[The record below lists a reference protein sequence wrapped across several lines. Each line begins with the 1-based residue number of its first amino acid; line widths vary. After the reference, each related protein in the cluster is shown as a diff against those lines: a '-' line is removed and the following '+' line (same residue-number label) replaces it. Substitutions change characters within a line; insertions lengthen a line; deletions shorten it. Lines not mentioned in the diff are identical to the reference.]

1 MERLAVYPGSF
12 DPITNGH
19 LDIIKRGL
27 RFFDKL
33 IILIAYNPN
42 KSGLFSVEER
52 MELIRQVVG
61 DDPRIRVDSFSGLLV
76 NYVRDSGATVILR
89 GLRALVGLRVR
100 VPDGPHQPAPQPGHR
115 DGLSHDRVQV
125 VLHELEPD
133 QGGSQPRRVR
143 PGSRPR
149 NRSPETPGEI
159 RRQFQERVKD
169 MKLGPLTKV
178 LRPSPTLAVTMK
190 AKALQKEGRDIIGF
204 GAGEPDFDT
213 PDNIKA
219 AAIRAIEEGFTKYT
233 PVGGIDELKDA
244 VIEKLRKD
252 NGLVY
257 KRSQIVVS
265 TGAKHTLFNMAQVL
279 FGQGDEVIIPAPY
292 WVSYPDIVLLADAT
306 PVFVDGG
313 ESEGF
318 KLTPAKLK
326 KAITA
331 KTKALILNSPSNPTG
346 AAYTLDELKGLAE
359 VLKGT
364 EIIVVSDDIYEKVV
378 YDDFRFSN
386 MANVSEEMKEKTI
399 VVNGLSK
406 SHAMTGWRMGYAAGP
421 DNVIAAMTEIQS
433 QSTSNAT
440 SIVQKASIEALLGDQ
455 SFIPKMVAE
464 FKKRRDVIVGALNDI
479 PGITCAMP
487 PGAFY
492 VFPRVSA
499 LYGRKYQGKTIATS
513 NDFSEFLL
521 EAANVAVV
529 PGGAFGNDD
538 YIRLSYATSM
548 ELIVEGVKRIAGA
561 VAKLD

>member
-1 MERLAVYPGSF
+1 
-12 DPITNGH
+12 
-19 LDIIKRGL
+19 
-27 RFFDKL
+27 
-33 IILIAYNPN
+33 
-42 KSGLFSVEER
+42 
-52 MELIRQVVG
+52 
-61 DDPRIRVDSFSGLLV
+61 
-76 NYVRDSGATVILR
+76 
-89 GLRALVGLRVR
+89 
-100 VPDGPHQPAPQPGHR
+100 
-115 DGLSHDRVQV
+115 
-125 VLHELEPD
+125 
-133 QGGSQPRRVR
+133 
-143 PGSRPR
+143 
-149 NRSPETPGEI
+149 
-159 RRQFQERVKD
+159 
-169 MKLGPLTKV
+169 MKLGPLSKV

-219 AAIRAIEEGFTKYT
+219 AAIRAIQEGFTKYT

-252 NGLVY
+252 NRLVY

-265 TGAKHTLFNMAQVL
+265 TGAKHALFNMAQVL

-331 KTKALILNSPSNPTG
+331 RTKAIIINSPSNPTG
-346 AAYTLDELKGLAE
+346 AAYSFDELKALAE

-364 EIIVVSDDIYEKVV
+364 EILVISDDIYEKVV
-378 YDDFRFSN
+378 YDDFRFSS

-433 QSTSNAT
+433 QSTSNPT

-487 PGAFY
+487 PGSFY

-499 LYGRKYQGKTIATS
+499 LYGKKYQGKPIATS

-548 ELIVEGVKRIAGA
+548 KLIVEGVKRIAGA

>member
-1 MERLAVYPGSF
+1 
-12 DPITNGH
+12 
-19 LDIIKRGL
+19 
-27 RFFDKL
+27 
-33 IILIAYNPN
+33 
-42 KSGLFSVEER
+42 
-52 MELIRQVVG
+52 
-61 DDPRIRVDSFSGLLV
+61 
-76 NYVRDSGATVILR
+76 
-89 GLRALVGLRVR
+89 
-100 VPDGPHQPAPQPGHR
+100 
-115 DGLSHDRVQV
+115 
-125 VLHELEPD
+125 
-133 QGGSQPRRVR
+133 
-143 PGSRPR
+143 
-149 NRSPETPGEI
+149 
-159 RRQFQERVKD
+159 

-219 AAIRAIEEGFTKYT
+219 AAIRAIQEGFTKYT

-244 VIEKLRKD
+244 VAEKLRKD

-257 KRSQIVVS
+257 KRSQIIVS

-279 FGQGDEVIIPAPY
+279 FGKGDEVIIPAPF

-306 PVFVDGG
+306 PVFVAGG

-318 KLTPAKLK
+318 KLTPANLK
-326 KAITA
+326 KAITTR
-331 KTKALILNSPSNPTG
+331 TKAIILNSPSNPTG

-364 EIIVVSDDIYEKVV
+364 EIIVISDDIYEKVV

-421 DNVIAAMTEIQS
+421 DNVISAMTEIQS
-433 QSTSNAT
+433 QSTSNPT

-479 PGITCAMP
+479 PGITCALP

-499 LYGRKYQGKTIATS
+499 LYGRKYQGKPIATS

-548 ELIVEGVKRIAGA
+548 GLIVEGMKRIAGA

>member
-1 MERLAVYPGSF
+1 
-12 DPITNGH
+12 
-19 LDIIKRGL
+19 
-27 RFFDKL
+27 
-33 IILIAYNPN
+33 
-42 KSGLFSVEER
+42 
-52 MELIRQVVG
+52 
-61 DDPRIRVDSFSGLLV
+61 
-76 NYVRDSGATVILR
+76 
-89 GLRALVGLRVR
+89 
-100 VPDGPHQPAPQPGHR
+100 
-115 DGLSHDRVQV
+115 
-125 VLHELEPD
+125 
-133 QGGSQPRRVR
+133 
-143 PGSRPR
+143 
-149 NRSPETPGEI
+149 
-159 RRQFQERVKD
+159 

-219 AAIRAIEEGFTKYT
+219 AAIRAIQEGFTKYT

-257 KRSQIVVS
+257 TRPQIVVS

-306 PVFVDGG
+306 PVMVDAG

-331 KTKALILNSPSNPTG
+331 RTKALILNSPSNPTG
-346 AAYTLDELKGLAE
+346 AAYSFDELRALAE

-378 YDDFRFSN
+378 YDDFRFFN

-421 DNVIAAMTEIQS
+421 NNVIAAMTEIQS

-464 FKKRRDVIVGALNDI
+464 FKRRRDTIVKALNDI
-479 PGITCAMP
+479 PGITCATP
-487 PGAFY
+487 TGAFY

-499 LYGRKYQGKTIATS
+499 LYGKKYQGKTISTS

-548 ELIVEGVKRIAGA
+548 ELIVEGMKRIAGA
-561 VAKLD
+561 VAKLG

>member
-1 MERLAVYPGSF
+1 
-12 DPITNGH
+12 
-19 LDIIKRGL
+19 
-27 RFFDKL
+27 
-33 IILIAYNPN
+33 
-42 KSGLFSVEER
+42 
-52 MELIRQVVG
+52 
-61 DDPRIRVDSFSGLLV
+61 
-76 NYVRDSGATVILR
+76 
-89 GLRALVGLRVR
+89 
-100 VPDGPHQPAPQPGHR
+100 
-115 DGLSHDRVQV
+115 
-125 VLHELEPD
+125 
-133 QGGSQPRRVR
+133 
-143 PGSRPR
+143 
-149 NRSPETPGEI
+149 
-159 RRQFQERVKD
+159 

-219 AAIRAIEEGFTKYT
+219 AAIRAIQEGFTKYT

-252 NGLVY
+252 NGLAY

-306 PVFVDGG
+306 PVIVDGG

-318 KLTPAKLK
+318 KITPAKLK

-331 KTKALILNSPSNPTG
+331 KTKAIILNSPSNPTG

-364 EIIVVSDDIYEKVV
+364 EIIVISDDIYEKVV

-386 MANVSEEMKEKTI
+386 MANVGEEMKEKTI

-440 SIVQKASIEALLGDQ
+440 SIVQKAAIEALLGDQ

-499 LYGRKYQGKTIATS
+499 LYGRKYQGKPIATS

-548 ELIVEGVKRIAGA
+548 GLIVEGVKRIAGA

>member
-1 MERLAVYPGSF
+1 
-12 DPITNGH
+12 
-19 LDIIKRGL
+19 
-27 RFFDKL
+27 
-33 IILIAYNPN
+33 
-42 KSGLFSVEER
+42 
-52 MELIRQVVG
+52 
-61 DDPRIRVDSFSGLLV
+61 
-76 NYVRDSGATVILR
+76 
-89 GLRALVGLRVR
+89 
-100 VPDGPHQPAPQPGHR
+100 
-115 DGLSHDRVQV
+115 
-125 VLHELEPD
+125 
-133 QGGSQPRRVR
+133 
-143 PGSRPR
+143 
-149 NRSPETPGEI
+149 
-159 RRQFQERVKD
+159 

-219 AAIRAIEEGFTKYT
+219 AAIRAIQEGFTKYT

-331 KTKALILNSPSNPTG
+331 KTKAIILNSPSNPTG
-346 AAYTLDELKGLAE
+346 AAYSLDELKGLAE

-364 EIIVVSDDIYEKVV
+364 EIIVISDDIYEKVV

-386 MANVSEEMKEKTI
+386 IANVSQEMKEKTI

-440 SIVQKASIEALLGDQ
+440 SIVQKAAIEALLGDQ

-464 FKKRRDVIVGALNDI
+464 FKMRRDVIVGALNDI
-479 PGITCAMP
+479 PGITCATP

-492 VFPRVSA
+492 VFPKVSA
-499 LYGRKYQGKTIATS
+499 LYGKNYKGKTISTS

-521 EAANVAVV
+521 DEANVAVIA
-529 PGGAFGNDD
+529 GGAFGNDD
-538 YIRLSYATSM
+538 HIRLSYATSM
-548 ELIVEGVKRIAGA
+548 GLIVEGVKRIAGA
-561 VAKLD
+561 VAKLG

>member
-1 MERLAVYPGSF
+1 
-12 DPITNGH
+12 
-19 LDIIKRGL
+19 
-27 RFFDKL
+27 
-33 IILIAYNPN
+33 
-42 KSGLFSVEER
+42 
-52 MELIRQVVG
+52 
-61 DDPRIRVDSFSGLLV
+61 
-76 NYVRDSGATVILR
+76 
-89 GLRALVGLRVR
+89 
-100 VPDGPHQPAPQPGHR
+100 
-115 DGLSHDRVQV
+115 
-125 VLHELEPD
+125 
-133 QGGSQPRRVR
+133 
-143 PGSRPR
+143 
-149 NRSPETPGEI
+149 
-159 RRQFQERVKD
+159 

-219 AAIRAIEEGFTKYT
+219 AAIRAIQEGFTKYT

-252 NGLVY
+252 NSLVY

-265 TGAKHTLFNMAQVL
+265 TGAKHALFNMAQVL

-331 KTKALILNSPSNPTG
+331 RTKALIINSPSNPTG
-346 AAYTLDELKGLAE
+346 AAYSFDELKDLAE

-364 EIIVVSDDIYEKVV
+364 EILVISDDIYEKVI

-386 MANVSEEMKEKTI
+386 IANVSEEMKEKTI

-433 QSTSNAT
+433 QSTSNPT
-440 SIVQKASIEALLGDQ
+440 SFVQKASIEALLGDQ

-487 PGAFY
+487 PGSFY

-499 LYGRKYQGKTIATS
+499 LYGKKYQGKPIATS
-513 NDFSEFLL
+513 NDFTEFLL

-529 PGGAFGNDD
+529 PGAAFGNDD

-548 ELIVEGVKRIAGA
+548 KLIVEGVKRIAGA

>member
-1 MERLAVYPGSF
+1 
-12 DPITNGH
+12 
-19 LDIIKRGL
+19 
-27 RFFDKL
+27 
-33 IILIAYNPN
+33 
-42 KSGLFSVEER
+42 
-52 MELIRQVVG
+52 
-61 DDPRIRVDSFSGLLV
+61 
-76 NYVRDSGATVILR
+76 
-89 GLRALVGLRVR
+89 
-100 VPDGPHQPAPQPGHR
+100 
-115 DGLSHDRVQV
+115 
-125 VLHELEPD
+125 
-133 QGGSQPRRVR
+133 
-143 PGSRPR
+143 
-149 NRSPETPGEI
+149 
-159 RRQFQERVKD
+159 

-219 AAIRAIEEGFTKYT
+219 AAIRAIQEGFTKYT

-244 VIEKLRKD
+244 IIEKLRKD
-252 NGLVY
+252 NGLSY

-313 ESEGF
+313 ESDGF
-318 KLTPAKLK
+318 KLTPANLK
-326 KAITA
+326 KAITE
-331 KTKALILNSPSNPTG
+331 KTKAIILNSPSNPTG

-364 EIIVVSDDIYEKVV
+364 EIIVISDDIYEKVV

-386 MANVSEEMKEKTI
+386 IANVSEEMKEKTI

-440 SIVQKASIEALLGDQ
+440 SIVQKAAIEALLGDQ

-464 FKKRRDVIVGALNDI
+464 FKKRREAIVGALNGI
-479 PGITCAMP
+479 SGITCATP

-492 VFPRVSA
+492 VFPKVSA
-499 LYGRKYQGKTIATS
+499 LYGKNYKGKTISTS

-521 EAANVAVV
+521 DEANVAVIA
-529 PGGAFGNDD
+529 GGAFGNDD

-548 ELIVEGVKRIAGA
+548 ELIVEGMKRIDGA
-561 VAKLD
+561 VAKLG

>member
-1 MERLAVYPGSF
+1 
-12 DPITNGH
+12 
-19 LDIIKRGL
+19 
-27 RFFDKL
+27 
-33 IILIAYNPN
+33 
-42 KSGLFSVEER
+42 
-52 MELIRQVVG
+52 
-61 DDPRIRVDSFSGLLV
+61 
-76 NYVRDSGATVILR
+76 
-89 GLRALVGLRVR
+89 
-100 VPDGPHQPAPQPGHR
+100 
-115 DGLSHDRVQV
+115 
-125 VLHELEPD
+125 
-133 QGGSQPRRVR
+133 
-143 PGSRPR
+143 
-149 NRSPETPGEI
+149 
-159 RRQFQERVKD
+159 

-219 AAIRAIEEGFTKYT
+219 AAIRAIQEGFTKYT

-244 VIEKLRKD
+244 VIEKLHKD

-265 TGAKHTLFNMAQVL
+265 TGAKHALFNMAQVL

-346 AAYTLDELKGLAE
+346 AAYSFDELKALAE

-364 EIIVVSDDIYEKVV
+364 EILVISDDIYEKVV

-433 QSTSNAT
+433 QSTSNPT
-440 SIVQKASIEALLGDQ
+440 SFVQKASIEALLGDQ

-487 PGAFY
+487 PGSFY

-499 LYGRKYQGKTIATS
+499 LYGRKYQGKPIATS

-529 PGGAFGNDD
+529 PGAAFGNDD

-548 ELIVEGVKRIAGA
+548 KLIVEGVKRIAGA
-561 VAKLD
+561 VEKLD

>member
-1 MERLAVYPGSF
+1 
-12 DPITNGH
+12 
-19 LDIIKRGL
+19 
-27 RFFDKL
+27 
-33 IILIAYNPN
+33 
-42 KSGLFSVEER
+42 
-52 MELIRQVVG
+52 
-61 DDPRIRVDSFSGLLV
+61 
-76 NYVRDSGATVILR
+76 
-89 GLRALVGLRVR
+89 
-100 VPDGPHQPAPQPGHR
+100 
-115 DGLSHDRVQV
+115 
-125 VLHELEPD
+125 
-133 QGGSQPRRVR
+133 
-143 PGSRPR
+143 
-149 NRSPETPGEI
+149 
-159 RRQFQERVKD
+159 

-219 AAIRAIEEGFTKYT
+219 AAIRAIQEGFTKYT

-244 VIEKLRKD
+244 VAEKLRKD

-257 KRSQIVVS
+257 KRSQIIVS

-279 FGQGDEVIIPAPY
+279 FGKGDEVIIPAPY

-306 PVFVDGG
+306 PVFVAGG

-318 KLTPAKLK
+318 KLTPANLK
-326 KAITA
+326 KAITT
-331 KTKALILNSPSNPTG
+331 KTKAIILNSPSNPTG

-364 EIIVVSDDIYEKVV
+364 EIIVISDDIYEKVV

-421 DNVIAAMTEIQS
+421 DNVISAMTEIQS
-433 QSTSNAT
+433 QSTSNPT

-479 PGITCAMP
+479 PGITCALP

-492 VFPRVSA
+492 VFPRVCA
-499 LYGRKYQGKTIATS
+499 LYGRKYQGKPIVTS
-513 NDFSEFLL
+513 NDFSEVLL

-548 ELIVEGVKRIAGA
+548 GLIVEGMKRIAGA

>member
-1 MERLAVYPGSF
+1 
-12 DPITNGH
+12 
-19 LDIIKRGL
+19 
-27 RFFDKL
+27 
-33 IILIAYNPN
+33 
-42 KSGLFSVEER
+42 
-52 MELIRQVVG
+52 
-61 DDPRIRVDSFSGLLV
+61 
-76 NYVRDSGATVILR
+76 
-89 GLRALVGLRVR
+89 
-100 VPDGPHQPAPQPGHR
+100 
-115 DGLSHDRVQV
+115 
-125 VLHELEPD
+125 
-133 QGGSQPRRVR
+133 
-143 PGSRPR
+143 
-149 NRSPETPGEI
+149 
-159 RRQFQERVKD
+159 

-219 AAIRAIEEGFTKYT
+219 AAIRAIQEGFTKYT

-257 KRSQIVVS
+257 KRSQIVAS
-265 TGAKHTLFNMAQVL
+265 TGAKHTLYNMAQVL
-279 FGQGDEVIIPAPY
+279 FGRGDEVIIPAPY

-306 PVFVDGG
+306 PVIVEAG

-318 KLTPAKLK
+318 KLTPAGLR
-326 KAITA
+326 KAITP
-331 KTKALILNSPSNPTG
+331 KTRALILNSPSNPTG
-346 AAYTLDELKGLAE
+346 AAYTAEELKALAE

-364 EIIVVSDDIYEKVV
+364 EIIVISDDIYEKVV

-386 MANVSEEMKEKTI
+386 IANVSEEMKEKTI

-433 QSTSNAT
+433 QSTSNPT
-440 SIVQKASIEALLGDQ
+440 SFVQKAAVEALTGDQ
-455 SFIPKMVAE
+455 SFIPKMVGE
-464 FKKRRDVIVGALNDI
+464 FKKRRDAIVSALNAI
-479 PGITCAMP
+479 PGISCAVP

-492 VFPRVSA
+492 VFPRVSE
-499 LYGRKYQGKTIATS
+499 LYGREYKGKPIATS

-538 YIRLSYATSM
+538 CIRFSYATSM
-548 ELIVEGVKRIAGA
+548 ELIVEGMKRIAGA
-561 VAKLD
+561 VAKLG

>member
-1 MERLAVYPGSF
+1 
-12 DPITNGH
+12 
-19 LDIIKRGL
+19 
-27 RFFDKL
+27 
-33 IILIAYNPN
+33 
-42 KSGLFSVEER
+42 
-52 MELIRQVVG
+52 
-61 DDPRIRVDSFSGLLV
+61 
-76 NYVRDSGATVILR
+76 
-89 GLRALVGLRVR
+89 
-100 VPDGPHQPAPQPGHR
+100 
-115 DGLSHDRVQV
+115 
-125 VLHELEPD
+125 
-133 QGGSQPRRVR
+133 
-143 PGSRPR
+143 
-149 NRSPETPGEI
+149 
-159 RRQFQERVKD
+159 

-219 AAIRAIEEGFTKYT
+219 AAIRAIQEGFTKYT

-252 NGLVY
+252 NGLAY
-257 KRSQIVVS
+257 KRSQIVAS

-306 PVFVDGG
+306 PVIVDAS
-313 ESEGF
+313 EPEGF
-318 KLTPAKLK
+318 KLTPSKLQ

-346 AAYTLDELKGLAE
+346 AAYTFDELKALAE
-359 VLKGT
+359 VLSGS
-364 EIIVVSDDIYEKVV
+364 EIIVISDDIYEKVV
-378 YDDFRFSN
+378 YDDFRFFN

-421 DNVIAAMTEIQS
+421 DNVISAMTEIQS
-433 QSTSNAT
+433 QSTSNPT
-440 SIVQKASIEALLGDQ
+440 SIVQKAAIEALLGDQ

-464 FKKRRDVIVGALNDI
+464 FKKRRDAIVRALNGI

-492 VFPRVSA
+492 VFPKVSA
-499 LYGRKYQGKTIATS
+499 LYGKNYKGKTISTS

-521 EAANVAVV
+521 DEANVAVIA
-529 PGGAFGNDD
+529 GGAFGNDA

-548 ELIVEGVKRIAGA
+548 ELIVEGMKRIDGA
-561 VAKLD
+561 VAKLG